1 MRTILATAAAVVA
14 LAFHLHAGDTSKET
28 VAKPHHPAPAGLRDG
43 MSLSLEAMTA
53 VRHRW
58 PTAAPTP
65 PKAPKELV
73 RREERPVDVEE
84 LRQAVAEFL
93 KSGRSAGLAW
103 HPEMQLDVPGAAMA
117 SVTSR

>member
-1 MRTILATAAAVVA
+1 
-14 LAFHLHAGDTSKET
+14 
-28 VAKPHHPAPAGLRDG
+28 
-43 MSLSLEAMTA
+43 
-53 VRHRW
+53 
-58 PTAAPTP
+58 
-65 PKAPKELV
+65 
-73 RREERPVDVEE
+73 